1 MLACKAAEQVY
12 EAVVFAFA
20 HDGHWVEIGAGAG
33 AGAAAG
39 AKLAAAVAVEL
50 PVPVAGAG
58 LEAGPGLEAEL
69 GDEVETAHMK
79 KSAAVLGLMAE
90 GQLASEIGHPVGRVA
105 VDIEHSV
112 DIAADKG
119 HSHGTSDSTAGIAIV
134 VAGTVVEA
142 LVPVLQLVHRQLSM
156 VTEEVAAGSAVG
168 VAAEAAGVARA
179 AVVVVALAAEAV
191 DAGAAEEA
199 TLGSWETACDDVVE
213 A

>member
-58 LEAGPGLEAEL
+58 LEAGPGLEAEAEAEL

-134 VAGTVVEA
+134 VAAGSVVA
-142 LVPVLQLVHRQLSM
+142 VVKTTGV